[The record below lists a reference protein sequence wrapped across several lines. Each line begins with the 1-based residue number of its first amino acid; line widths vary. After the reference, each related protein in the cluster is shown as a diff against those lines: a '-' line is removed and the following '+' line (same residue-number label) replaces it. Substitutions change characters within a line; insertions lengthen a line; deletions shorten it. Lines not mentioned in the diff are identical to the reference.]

1 MKVVFLKDVDG
12 VASGGEVK
20 EVKNGFARNYLI
32 PKNMATPATRNNLL
46 QTKKLQQQSKVT
58 RIKHLEDLRELAE
71 AVDGTVVTIAMRAG
85 ANEQLYGSVTGT
97 MLADAVS
104 SITDRNIDRQ
114 LVQLDN
120 PIRKLGI
127 FFVPIRLHPEVSAS
141 VKVIVHETDTDPES
155 LEENDGEENDVE
167 INGTIVVD
175 SESEEETGD
184 EPAMDEIE
192 DGDKAEENSILKEN
206 NP

>member
-1 MKVVFLKDVDG
+1 MKVVFLKDVEG
-12 VASGGEVK
+12 VARGGDVK

-97 MLADAVS
+97 ILADAVS

-120 PIRKLGI
+120 PIRKLGV

-155 LEENDGEENDVE
+155 LEENDVE

-175 SESEEETGD
+175 SESEEETGE

>member
-1 MKVVFLKDVDG
+1 MKVVFLKDVEG
-12 VASGGEVK
+12 VASGGDVK

-32 PKNMATPATRNNLL
+32 PKNMAAPATRNNLL

-58 RIKHLEDLRELAE
+58 RIKHLEDLRELAK

-97 MLADAVS
+97 IVADAVS
-104 SITDRNIDRQ
+104 SITDRNIDRE

-127 FFVPIRLHPEVSAS
+127 FFVPIRLHPEVSAA
-141 VKVIVHETDTDPES
+141 VKVIIHETGTDPES
-155 LEENDGEENDVE
+155 LELNDDENDVE

-175 SESEEETGD
+175 SESEEETGEESD
-184 EPAMDEIE
+184 TDEIE
-192 DGDKAEENSILKEN
+192 YGDKAEENSTLKEN
-206 NP
+206 TP

>member
-97 MLADAVS
+97 ILADAVS

-155 LEENDGEENDVE
+155 LEENDVE

-175 SESEEETGD
+175 SESEEETRE
-184 EPAMDEIE
+184 EPATDEIE